1 MGKFSGISE
10 VAAVGVPAEIGEEEV
25 KVVVVCQANSSIKH
39 EDLFEHC
46 IRKMPYFMV
55 PRFIEF
61 VKDLPRTA
69 TQKVKKNEL
78 RDLGITNATW
88 DCEEEGFTITRGGST
103 NRNLWT

>member
-1 MGKFSGISE
+1 
-10 VAAVGVPAEIGEEEV
+10 
-25 KVVVVCQANSSIKH
+25 
-39 EDLFEHC
+39 
-46 IRKMPYFMV
+46 MV